1 MHAPPPLHA
10 PPLRA
15 PPLRA
20 PPLRGRRPARHRGPV
35 TTPRPA
41 PRRIVLDCDPGHDDA
56 LALLLAAGHP
66 GVEIAA
72 ITTVGGNQ
80 TLEKV
85 TRNALAVATV
95 AGLDD
100 VVVAAGCDRPLVRE
114 AVLTDPRTHGES
126 GLDGPALPAPT
137 VALDPRH
144 GVDVIIDTVMGAEPG
159 TVTLVPTGPLTN
171 IATAARRQPDIV
183 GRVAEVVLMGGGYSK
198 GNVTAAAE
206 FNIYTDPEAAHVV
219 FSAPWRV
226 TMIGLDLTHRAL
238 ATPDV
243 VERFRALGTTAG
255 RFVVDLLAFFGPAYR
270 AKQGFPAPPV
280 HDVCAVA
287 RVIDPDLVRVRP
299 AHVAVELRGEH
310 TTGMTVTDFAG
321 RAGQELD
328 HLVATD
334 LDVHRFWDL
343 VLGAVGRLA

>member
-1 MHAPPPLHA
+1 VTS
-10 PPLRA
+10 
-15 PPLRA
+15 
-20 PPLRGRRPARHRGPV
+20 PAASR
-35 TTPRPA
+35 

-56 LALLLAAGHP
+56 LALLVAAGHP

-95 AGLDD
+95 AGLDG
-100 VVVAAGCDRPLVRE
+100 VVVAAGCDRPLVRD

-126 GLDGPALPAPT
+126 GLDGPELPTPT
-137 VALDPRH
+137 VTLDPRH

-171 IATAARRQPDIV
+171 IATAVRREPALA

-206 FNIYTDPEAAHVV
+206 FNIFTDPEAAHVV
-219 FSAPWRV
+219 FAAPWRV
-226 TMIGLDLTHRAL
+226 TMVGIDLTHQAL

-255 RFVVDLLAFFGPAYR
+255 RFVVDMLDFFGPAYR
-270 AKQGFPAPPV
+270 AKQGFAAPPV

-287 RVIDPDLVRVRP
+287 RVLAPDVMTVRP

-321 RAGQELD
+321 RGGQRLE
-328 HLVATD
+328 HLVATE
-334 LDVHRFWDL
+334 LDVARFWDL
-343 VLGAVGRLA
+343 VLGAVARLA